1 MHQVRKAPTP
11 PDSAVGRKCW
21 YITPSGRKVTAVVD
35 SIDSIT
41 HPQRLNLRI
50 TATKDPKYPK
60 GKLVNTPPAFV
71 QPR

>member
-1 MHQVRKAPTP
+1 MKTVRRIPAT
-11 PDSAVGRKCW
+11 AVGRKVY

-35 SIDSIT
+35 SIDSVT
-41 HPQRLNLRI
+41 HPSRLNLRI

-71 QPR
+71 MVR

>member
-11 PDSAVGRKCW
+11 PQLAVGRKCW
-21 YITPSGRKVTAVVD
+21 YLTPSGRKVTAVVD
-35 SIDSIT
+35 SVDSVT
-41 HPQRLNLRI
+41 DPSRLNVRI
-50 TATKDPKYPK
+50 TARLDPQYPK